1 MDIEVI
7 KNKYKYRFVVCSNCD
22 SELKI
27 NKDDILYHYVKGYDI
42 ATIKCPCCNKQ
53 FTIKR

>member
-1 MDIEVI
+1 MNIEVI

-27 NKDDILYHYVKGYDI
+27 NKDGILYHYVKGYDI